1 MIMGVRYEW
10 DTESDYIVKIYL
22 ETPWTWTEY
31 EGVVHSLMATL
42 REMGKPCA
50 TIVDV
55 TKFGSL
61 PRDGNIIQILM
72 RVDRTMPDNLFASA
86 LVGAP
91 YGVTIFMNML
101 TKLSPHAKRLAIFT
115 SSMEEAYEKIQAR
128 YEEVQ
133 IGKI

>member
-1 MIMGVRYEW
+1 MGVRYEW
-10 DTESDYIVKIYL
+10 DSENSYIARIYL
-22 ETPWTWTEY
+22 ESPWTWAEY
-31 EGVVHSLMATL
+31 EVVVNGLMTTL
-42 REMGKPCA
+42 REIETPCA

-72 RVDRTMPDNLFASA
+72 RVDRMMPDNLFASA

-115 SSMEEAYEKIQAR
+115 SSMDEAYEKILAR
-128 YEEVQ
+128 YEEAQ
-133 IGKI
+133 IGKL